1 MHNVIDILQD
11 CLIRLQQTE
20 NVVQVEARKI
30 LPNLNIATKYIDCWE
45 IKPVITVQSIAKRIT
60 LYMCFDSSFPYSW
73 PDIYFLDKQFD
84 YLTHIGYDDRKLCLF
99 PDEAMVNPKKP
110 MEMID
115 CTLKC
120 ACRLLQENIDGELND
135 DFKQEILSYWRYTY
149 DKESYIGTGYL
160 LSRST
165 LSEGVQL
172 KARLTN
178 NGLFIYDETD
188 SVANRILK
196 NCCEEFERTTYDVM
210 FVSEYKLPDRPPYHI
225 TPTKL
230 KQNALGSFEN
240 IKRFIAKHKNTYSY
254 LLFSIPD
261 TTSFGAVCIPPTPT
275 RLKGFRPGMVSPMQ
289 YLFTMNKSDC
299 LKRYTIRPY
308 DIERISERTS
318 GCVATKRNY
327 WIGGL
332 GSIGSNL
339 IYFLNSEQN
348 VSFVLADNDTLTID
362 NIGRHLLG
370 FSSIEKGKANE
381 LKKYIC
387 SLRPEREVDAFNDT
401 IEHILF
407 SEQKN
412 TNTPDALFLC
422 TGNTNAERYILEKLK
437 DNTKEYPIFILWL
450 EPYAIAGHM
459 VYINPEHGISSD
471 FLSELPPYNLIAKS
485 EYDSEDRSFTKRE
498 SGCANTYTNYGGSD
512 VVLFLSAMYPIIQQ
526 LLQEPT
532 KSTFYRWV
540 GNINIAKEKGMLL
553 STQNQLKKGEIQLF
567 RI

>member
-1 MHNVIDILQD
+1 
-11 CLIRLQQTE
+11 
-20 NVVQVEARKI
+20 
-30 LPNLNIATKYIDCWE
+30 
-45 IKPVITVQSIAKRIT
+45 
-60 LYMCFDSSFPYSW
+60 MCFEFSFPYSW
-73 PDIYFLDKQFD
+73 PDVYFLDEQFD

-99 PDEAMVNPKKP
+99 PDEAMVNPQKP

-149 DKESYIGTGYL
+149 DKESYIGTGYI

-165 LSEGVQL
+165 LSENLRL
-172 KARLTN
+172 KACLVNKT
-178 NGLFIYDETD
+178 LFFYDELDVT
-188 SVANRILK
+188 ANRILRNIGK
-196 NCCEEFERTTYDVM
+196 ESDGQIYNVM
-210 FVSEYKLPDRPPYHI
+210 FVPKYTLPDTPPYNI
-225 TPTKL
+225 TPAKL
-230 KQNALGSFEN
+230 KKNTSNYFDKIE
-240 IKRFIAKHKNTYSY
+240 RFICKNKANYTY
-254 LLFSIPD
+254 LLFPIPN
-261 TTSFGAVCIPPTPT
+261 TNSFGAVCIPPTPFD
-275 RLKGFRPGMVSPMQ
+275 LNGFRPGKIPP
-289 YLFTMNKSDC
+289 LFYWFKLNISQN
-299 LKRYTIRPY
+299 LNRYTMHPY
-308 DIERISERTS
+308 DIDRISERTS
-318 GCVATKRNY
+318 GFVSKKRNY

-422 TGNTNAERYILEKLK
+422 TGNTNTERYILEKLK

-471 FLSELPPYNLIAKS
+471 FLSELHPYNLIAKS
-485 EYDSEDRSFTKRE
+485 EYDSEDKSFTKRE

-540 GNINIAKEKGMLL
+540 GNINIAKEKGILL
-553 STQNQLKKGEIQLF
+553 STQDQLKKGEIQLF